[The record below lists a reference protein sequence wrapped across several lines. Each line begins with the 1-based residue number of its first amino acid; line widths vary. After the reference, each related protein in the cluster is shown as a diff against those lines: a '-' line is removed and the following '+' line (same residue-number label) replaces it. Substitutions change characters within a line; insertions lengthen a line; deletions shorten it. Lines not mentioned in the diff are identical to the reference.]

1 MKSLKKW
8 VNPKLTLQIALL
20 LTGIVCLWA
29 GIQRQEVRI
38 VMRKAIYICLECIG
52 IG

>member
-8 VNPKLTLQIALL
+8 INSRITLQIALV
-20 LTGIVCLWA
+20 LTGIACLWV

-38 VMRKAIYICLECIG
+38 VLRKAIYICLECIG

>member
-1 MKSLKKW
+1 MKFLKKW
-8 VNPKLTLQIALL
+8 INSRIPLQIMLV
-20 LTGIVCLWA
+20 LTGVICLWA

-38 VMRKAIYICLECIG
+38 VLRKAIYICLECIG